1 MPQEFINLLSNV
13 KSIALAIT
21 FTMVIVAIIF
31 YFIFKKIGHYH
42 ESPFEDYNFKVI
54 LRYCGIIGG
63 GTFILG
69 IFIWV
74 WISTLT

>member
-1 MPQEFINLLSNV
+1 MTQEVIEFLSVV
-13 KSIALAIT
+13 KGIAFAIT

-31 YFIFKKIGHYH
+31 YFMFKKIGDYH

-54 LRYCGIIGG
+54 LRYCGVIGG

>member
-1 MPQEFINLLSNV
+1 MPREFINLLSNV

-21 FTMVIVAIIF
+21 SIMVIVAIIF
-31 YFIFKKIGHYH
+31 YFIFKKIDHYH
-42 ESPFEDYNFKVI
+42 ESPFGDYNFKVI
-54 LRYCGIIGG
+54 LRYCGVIGG